1 MEEKAQSFL
10 DTFGENSSIPDS
22 KNLKLLY
29 LWKALPILENN
40 GSLTKTLLC
49 KISSCLPDN
58 FLEIVETDNQV
69 FLTF

>member
-22 KNLKLLY
+22 KKLKLLY
-29 LWKALPILENN
+29 LWEALPILENH

-49 KISSCLPDN
+49 KISSYLPDN